1 MTSMLVLGFLLGMRH
16 ALEADHVAAV
26 ASLTSRNPSLVT
38 AIRQGAVWGVG
49 HSLMLLLF
57 GIVALNLNN
66 TLPGALARGL
76 EGLVGVMLV
85 VLGADV
91 LRRLIRDR
99 IHFHAHR
106 HENGVWHFHAHAHAR
121 DHDDGEEHARS
132 RHAHIHPPG
141 FPLRAL
147 LIGMMHGMAGSAVL
161 IVLTLETMTSVWT
174 GILYIVLFGAGSIT
188 GMAVL
193 SAIIAVP
200 IRKSRSLNWL
210 HDGLQALIGTLTIG
224 LGVVT
229 VAAYF
234 GACLTC

>member
-16 ALEADHVAAV
+16 ALEADHIAAV
-26 ASLTSRNPSLVT
+26 ASLTSRNLSLLN

-76 EGLVGVMLV
+76 EALVGIMLV
-85 VLGADV
+85 VLGGDV

-99 IHFHAHR
+99 VHLHVHR
-106 HENGVWHFHAHAHAR
+106 HEGGVWHFHVHAHAH
-121 DHDDGEEHARS
+121 DGNHASGKEHANS
-132 RHAHIHPPG
+132 RHEHSHRPG

-147 LIGMMHGMAGSAVL
+147 FIGMMHGMAGSAVL

-200 IRKSRSLNWL
+200 IRKTLSLDWL
-210 HDGLQALIGTLTIG
+210 YNGLQALIGTLTIG

-229 VAAYF
+229 VVAYF
-234 GACLTC
+234 